1 MKTRILKLSIFL
13 LAALAVFHPGQVSA
27 QTEEQVSLYM
37 FNPLL
42 FNPAYAGSRGS
53 ISMVGVGRFQWVG
66 IEGAP
71 VSQFV
76 SLHAPLANQN
86 LGLGLHASNDQIGAR
101 SRTSVFAD
109 VAYHLKLN
117 KRNHR
122 LSFGM
127 SAGADWQVFDFN
139 KLYTAD
145 PNDPVYT
152 YYASKVRPNFGAGLY
167 YYGTRHYVGL
177 SVPRL
182 LRNRLGDDVVIGE
195 ALQRRHFYLT
205 GGYVAKL
212 NSLVDFKPSVLV
224 KVTENAPVTF
234 DINANFFIM
243 NTLWIGPFYRFN
255 ESVGMNLAFQVKEFM
270 TFGYAFDFPYNGLN
284 VFRANNRGTH
294 EVMIS
299 FDLKTKK
306 RPYYSPRYF

>member
-1 MKTRILKLSIFL
+1 MRAKILPLILSLCVGGFL
-13 LAALAVFHPGQVSA
+13 FPSSLLG

-53 ISMVGVGRFQWVG
+53 ISVVGVGRFQWVG

-71 VSQFV
+71 VSQFLSV
-76 SLHAPLANQN
+76 HAPLADQN
-86 LGLGLHASNDQIGAR
+86 LGLGLHASNDRIGAR

-109 VAYHLKLN
+109 AAYHLKLN
-117 KRNHR
+117 RKGHR

-139 KLYTAD
+139 GLFTLD
-145 PNDPVYT
+145 PNDPVYNA
-152 YYASKVRPNFGAGLY
+152 YISKVRPNFGAGLY
-167 YYGTRHYVGL
+167 YYGERHYVGF

-182 LRNRLGDDVVIGE
+182 LRNRLGKDLGIGDL
-195 ALQRRHFYLT
+195 LQRRHFYLT
-205 GGYVAKL
+205 GGYVARL
-212 NSLVDFKPSVLV
+212 SSTVDFKPSALI
-224 KVTENAPVTF
+224 KVSENAPLTF
-234 DINANFFIM
+234 DLNANFFIL

-255 ESVGMNLAFQVKEFM
+255 ESVGVNLAVQIREFM

-294 EVMIS
+294 EVMVT
-299 FDLKTKK
+299 FDFKTRKK
-306 RPYYSPRYF
+306 PYYSPRYF